1 MLRTFIFLCFCF
13 SCSLDRDSP
22 PSPSPLHLSLKN
34 LPGCSVALVLSA
46 CTLPVWTFIV
56 AQITLTHNYL
66 LFTHISE
73 SFEGQVYI
81 TVAKGPQGY
90 LANIPGTHRRGVQAH
105 WESYVYALFD
115 VKEGWLEI
123 VSTIYLIHLVSYFI
137 MVILSQP
144 NPCTKVSCREQKEKL
159 SVAKWSLLIW
169 KCFW

>member
-1 MLRTFIFLCFCF
+1 M
-13 SCSLDRDSP
+13 
-22 PSPSPLHLSLKN
+22 
-34 LPGCSVALVLSA
+34 
-46 CTLPVWTFIV
+46 
-56 AQITLTHNYL
+56 

-159 SVAKWSLLIW
+159 SVAK
-169 KCFW
+169 